1 MLVTNNTQA
10 AAMPRI
16 KLAAIACDEATNI
29 PSWVFHHLY
38 FGFDSIEI
46 WVNQTFDNSVAILS
60 DLNVY
65 TKGKVSFKVVDNILE
80 HCTSIGI
87 HFQAHAYT
95 SIMEQ
100 TKEEG
105 LYDYLLFL
113 DLDEYWTPRD
123 FSQHISDSLVL
134 LPYADAVSYNW
145 YFDVPDYS
153 RLPWEIPYKSNN
165 FLVKDRHVK
174 TIIKLSE
181 RVTFCAPHN
190 HSISEGVYQLHDG
203 TSFSEESLSPIEH
216 YMNLLEID
224 NYFIL
229 HQIYRSQLEYMISLC
244 RSERAYT
251 VGKLYNGKEVGPF
264 KLARGGYCPGYVK
277 KTHHILDFMPSA
289 VLLDRY
295 NSERT
300 KFMSHSLRIAHTA
313 KSQYYAL
320 QKSKIGMEQ
329 IQGNPHCLDTYHTQ
343 LKGLKFNDMFGCKI
357 DQNSLLYSI
366 DQIEI
371 NSCSNL
377 IVISGWRYHR
387 YEKKLPKLIAESA
400 DGDVLTLITLDW
412 ERSDVMTVYWDAP
425 LKCGFHTYIP
435 ICYLLE
441 ALSPAGLSMLFYW
454 SGTDRH
460 LGVMQ
465 NSTSINEVIH
475 GLLIEVN

>member
-1 MLVTNNTQA
+1 MLVTNTTQA
-10 AAMPRI
+10 AARPRV

-60 DLNVY
+60 DLNIY
-65 TKGKVSFKVVDNILE
+65 TKGKVSFRVVDDILE
-80 HCTSIGI
+80 HCMSIGM

-95 SIMEQ
+95 CIMEQ

-134 LPYADAVSYNW
+134 LPIADAVSYNW

-153 RLPWEIPYKSNN
+153 RLPWGIPYKSNN
-165 FLVKDRHVK
+165 LLIKDRHVK
-174 TIIKLSE
+174 TIIKLSG
-181 RVTFCAPHN
+181 RVTSCAPHN
-190 HSISEGVYQLHDG
+190 HSISEGVYQLQDG
-203 TSFSEESLSPIEH
+203 TSFSEDPLSPMEH
-216 YMNLLEID
+216 YLNSLEID
-224 NYFIL
+224 NYFIF
-229 HQIYRSQLEYMISLC
+229 HQIHRSQIEYMISLC
-244 RSERAYT
+244 RSDRAYT
-251 VGKLYNGKEVGPF
+251 VGKFYNGYEVGPF
-264 KLARGGYCPGYVK
+264 KVARDGYCPGYMK
-277 KTHHILDFMPSA
+277 KTHHILDFKPAA

-295 NSERT
+295 NLERT
-300 KFMSHSLRIAHTA
+300 NFMSHSLRIAHTA
-313 KSQYYAL
+313 ESQYYAL
-320 QKSKIGMEQ
+320 QKSRQGMEQ
-329 IQGNPHCLDTYHTQ
+329 IHGNPDYLDTYHTQ

-357 DQNSLLYSI
+357 DQNSLFYSI

-371 NSCSNL
+371 DSYSNL

-387 YEKKLPKLIAESA
+387 YEEKLPKLIAESA
-400 DGDVLTLITLDW
+400 DGEFLTLITIDW
-412 ERSDVMTVYWDAP
+412 ERSDVMKVYCDAP

-441 ALSPAGLSMLFYW
+441 ALTPAGLPILFYW

-460 LGVMQ
+460 LGVMK

-475 GLLIEVN
+475 RLLHEVS